1 MKIKYY
7 LRGLGTGILFAT
19 IILFISYSYKM
30 SDKQIK
36 EKALEL
42 GMVYPDTEETSS
54 SEVSSDD
61 LVADDTTLNEQSTE
75 EQTTN
80 QVSSEEKSTEEN
92 TTKEETTQ
100 ETTKKEETTEETT
113 TKNNTPQKTYEL
125 TVTSRTTSIDVSNK
139 LESAGIID
147 DADKFNDYL
156 CDNGYSSRIQNG
168 TFTVNSSMSYEELAE
183 FIIRKSNAN

>member
-1 MKIKYY
+1 MKLKYY

-36 EKALEL
+36 ERASEL
-42 GMVYPDTEETSS
+42 GMIYPDAEETSS
-54 SEVSSDD
+54 SVISS
-61 LVADDTTLNEQSTE
+61 DDTTLNEQSTE

-100 ETTKKEETTEETT
+100 KQQKK
-113 TKNNTPQKTYEL
+113 KRQLKKLLQK
-125 TVTSRTTSIDVSNK
+125 
-139 LESAGIID
+139 II
-147 DADKFNDYL
+147 L
-156 CDNGYSSRIQNG
+156 H
-168 TFTVNSSMSYEELAE
+168 
-183 FIIRKSNAN
+183 RKHMNLQLHQEQHL